1 MPRDFGTKRVGPLVE
16 SCMTG
21 WSEISRPCSLYH
33 TAISRTVL
41 PVAPLTLLA
50 PTKIVARG
58 HTGVTE
64 ITRWLRS
71 RRLAPSC

>member
-1 MPRDFGTKRVGPLVE
+1 
-16 SCMTG
+16 MTG

-50 PTKIVARG
+50 PTKTVARG
-58 HTGVTE
+58 N
-64 ITRWLRS
+64 TRDLSPRE
-71 RRLAPSC
+71 LPPVGDPELPSLGYDR